1 MAVGDDSATVV
12 RPDAGGAG
20 LVWLL
25 LSPRFRA
32 VRNRAQRL
40 ARRGR
45 LGVGVLAALGLG
57 VWAAVFVFFYRV
69 LRYFLA
75 VPEFGPVLTYKLL
88 GMVLLTFFA
97 ILLFS
102 NIITAL

>member
-40 ARRGR
+40 ARRE
-45 LGVGVLAALGLG
+45 VIEAA
-57 VWAAVFVFFYRV
+57 
-69 LRYFLA
+69 
-75 VPEFGPVLTYKLL
+75 
-88 GMVLLTFFA
+88 
-97 ILLFS
+97 
-102 NIITAL
+102 